1 MKTRPY
7 HDTRHTRRA
16 ADRPATVKIAVNHQG
31 SSGYISTGI
40 SVLPSQW
47 DDGVVVKHPN
57 AVALNIKIRDKWNAV
72 DAALEGLR
80 KEGRLK
86 GLTASAMARLVE
98 ETLEAGSETKKDL
111 FMPRLRAYID
121 RLTKKGT
128 IVTYRQTER
137 KVAAFC
143 AERRTDA
150 EDLRFADINQEW
162 LGQFDKWMA
171 RTAPNAN
178 ARNIHLRNVRAVFND
193 ALADGATEALYP
205 FRKFK
210 IVPEATPDR
219 SLTVEEMRTIF
230 AFEGPNWQQ
239 YYVDMF
245 KLSFLLCGI
254 NIVDLAKIRRTEK
267 GRVEFTRTKTGVPV
281 SVGVQPEAAALI
293 DKHRGDGYLVSI
305 SNRVRNYKD
314 FLHRMNDALQK
325 IGTAY
330 NPHTKKREGQPL
342 FPELTSYWA
351 RYAWATI
358 AAELD
363 VPERTIGAALG
374 HSSGTVT
381 SIYTRTDMR
390 KKVDAAN
397 REVIDLVLY
406 GKQKNATFAAL

>member
-7 HDTRHTRRA
+7 HDTRHTKRA
-16 ADRPATVKIAVNHQG
+16 ADKPATVKIAVNHQG
-31 SSGYISTGI
+31 SSGYVSTGI

-47 DDGVVVKHPN
+47 DAGVIVKHPN
-57 AVALNIKIRDKWNAV
+57 AVALNIKVRNKWNAV
-72 DAALEGLR
+72 DKALEELR

-86 GLTASAMARLVE
+86 GLSASAMARLVE
-98 ETLEAGSETKKDL
+98 DRLEKGEERNPDL
-111 FMPRLRAYID
+111 FLPRLRAYID
-121 RLTKKGT
+121 RQTKKGT
-128 IVTYRQTER
+128 IVTYRQTEK
-137 KVAAFC
+137 KVIAFC
-143 AERRTDA
+143 
-150 EDLRFADINQEW
+150 EDRGTEPDLLRFADINQEW
-162 LGQFDKWMA
+162 LGLFDKWMA

-219 SLTVEEMRTIF
+219 SLSADEMKRIF
-230 AFEGPNWQQ
+230 EFEGPQWLQ

-254 NIVDLAKIRRTEK
+254 NIVDLAKLRRTNK

-281 SVGVQPEAAALI
+281 SVGVQPEAAAII

-325 IGTAY
+325 IGTTY
-330 NPHTKKREGQPL
+330 NVHTKKSEGEAE
-342 FPELTSYWA
+342 FPNLTSYGA
-351 RYAWATI
+351 RYSWATL

-390 KKVDAAN
+390 KKVDEAN
-397 REVIDLVLY
+397 RKVIDHVL
-406 GKQKNATFAAL
+406 GL

>member
-16 ADRPATVKIAVNHQG
+16 PDKPASVKIAINHQG
-31 SSGYISTGI
+31 SSGYVSTGVSI
-40 SVLPSQW
+40 LPSQW
-47 DDGVVVKHPN
+47 SSGSVVKHTN
-57 AVALNIKIRDKWNAV
+57 SVALNIKIRDRWNAV
-72 DAALEGLR
+72 DTVLEVLR

-86 GLTASAMARLVE
+86 GLSASAMARAVE
-98 ETLEAGSETKKDL
+98 ERLENINTRTPDL

-121 RLTKKGT
+121 RQTKKGT
-128 IVTYRQTER
+128 VVTYRQTER

-143 AERRTDA
+143 EDRGTDA

-162 LGQFDKWMA
+162 LGQFDKFMS
-171 RTAPNAN
+171 RTAPSAN
-178 ARNIHLRNVRAVFND
+178 ARSIHLRNVRAVFND

-205 FRKFK
+205 FKKYK
-210 IVPEATPDR
+210 IPTEATPDR
-219 SLTVEEMRTIF
+219 SLSADEMRRIF
-230 AFEGPNWQQ
+230 EFEGPQWLQ

-254 NIVDLAKIRRTEK
+254 NIVDLAKIRTTNN
-267 GRVEFTRTKTGVPV
+267 GRVEFTRTKTGMPV

-293 DKHRGDGYLVSI
+293 EKHRGDGWLVSI

-325 IGTAY
+325 IGTTY
-330 NPHTKKREGQPL
+330 NVHTKKREGTAE
-342 FPELTSYWA
+342 FPNLTSYWA
-351 RYAWATI
+351 RYAWATL

-390 KKVDAAN
+390 KKVDEAN
-397 REVIDLVLY
+397 RKVIDFVLQTVTT
-406 GKQKNATFAAL
+406 K

>member
-7 HDTRHTRRA
+7 HDTRHTKRA
-16 ADRPATVKIAVNHQG
+16 ADKPATVKIAVNHQG
-31 SSGYISTGI
+31 SSGYVSTGI

-47 DDGVVVKHPN
+47 DAGVIVKHPN
-57 AVALNIKIRDKWNAV
+57 AVALNIKVRNKWNAV
-72 DAALEGLR
+72 DKALEELR

-86 GLTASAMARLVE
+86 GLSASAMARLVE
-98 ETLEAGSETKKDL
+98 DRLEKGEERNPDL
-111 FMPRLRAYID
+111 FLPRLRAYID
-121 RLTKKGT
+121 RQTKKGT
-128 IVTYRQTER
+128 IVTYRQTEK
-137 KVAAFC
+137 KVIAFC
-143 AERRTDA
+143 EDRGPDA
-150 EDLRFADINQEW
+150 EELRFADINQEW
-162 LGQFDKWMA
+162 LGLFDKWMA

-193 ALADGATEALYP
+193 ALADGATDALYP

-219 SLTVEEMRTIF
+219 SLSADEMKRIF
-230 AFEGPNWQQ
+230 EFEGPQWLQ

-254 NIVDLAKIRRTEK
+254 NIVDLAKLRRTNK

-281 SVGVQPEAAALI
+281 SVGVQPEAAAII

-325 IGTAY
+325 IGTTY
-330 NPHTKKREGQPL
+330 NVHTKKREGEAE
-342 FPELTSYWA
+342 FPNLTSYGA
-351 RYAWATI
+351 RYSWATL

-390 KKVDAAN
+390 KKVDEAN
-397 REVIDLVLY
+397 RKVIDHVL
-406 GKQKNATFAAL
+406 GL

>member
-7 HDTRHTRRA
+7 HDTRHTKRA
-16 ADRPATVKIAVNHQG
+16 ADKPATVKIAVNHQG
-31 SSGYISTGI
+31 SSGYVSTGI

-47 DDGVVVKHPN
+47 DAGVIVKHPN
-57 AVALNIKIRDKWNAV
+57 AVALNIKVRNKWNAV
-72 DAALEGLR
+72 DKALEELR

-86 GLTASAMARLVE
+86 GLSASAMARLVE
-98 ETLEAGSETKKDL
+98 DRLEKGEERNPDL
-111 FMPRLRAYID
+111 FLPRLRAYID
-121 RLTKKGT
+121 RQTKKGT
-128 IVTYRQTER
+128 IVTYRQTEK
-137 KVAAFC
+137 KVIAFC
-143 AERRTDA
+143 EDRGNDA
-150 EDLRFADINQEW
+150 EELRFADINQEW
-162 LGQFDKWMA
+162 LGLFDKWMA

-193 ALADGATEALYP
+193 ALADGATDALYP

-219 SLTVEEMRTIF
+219 SLSADEMKRIF
-230 AFEGPNWQQ
+230 EFEGPQWLQ

-254 NIVDLAKIRRTEK
+254 NIVDLAKLRRTNK

-281 SVGVQPEAAALI
+281 SVGVQPEAAAII

-325 IGTAY
+325 IGTTY
-330 NPHTKKREGQPL
+330 NVHTKKREGEAE
-342 FPELTSYWA
+342 FPNLTSYGA
-351 RYAWATI
+351 RYSWATL

-390 KKVDAAN
+390 KKVDEAN
-397 REVIDLVLY
+397 RKVIDHVL
-406 GKQKNATFAAL
+406 GL

>member
-7 HDTRHTRRA
+7 HDTRHTKRA
-16 ADRPATVKIAVNHQG
+16 ADKPATVKIAVNHQG
-31 SSGYISTGI
+31 SSGYVSTGI

-47 DDGVVVKHPN
+47 DAGVIVKHPN
-57 AVALNIKIRDKWNAV
+57 AVALNIKVRNKWNAV
-72 DAALEGLR
+72 DKALEELR

-86 GLTASAMARLVE
+86 GLSASAMARLVE
-98 ETLEAGSETKKDL
+98 DRLEKGEERNPDL
-111 FMPRLRAYID
+111 FLPRLRAYID
-121 RLTKKGT
+121 RQTKKGT
-128 IVTYRQTER
+128 IVTYRQTEK
-137 KVAAFC
+137 KVIAFC
-143 AERRTDA
+143 EDRGNDA
-150 EDLRFADINQEW
+150 EELRFADINQEW
-162 LGQFDKWMA
+162 LGLFDKWMA

-193 ALADGATEALYP
+193 ALADGATDALYP

-219 SLTVEEMRTIF
+219 SLSADEMKRIF
-230 AFEGPNWQQ
+230 EFEGPQWLQ

-254 NIVDLAKIRRTEK
+254 NIVDLAKLRRTNK

-281 SVGVQPEAAALI
+281 SVGVQPEAAAII

-325 IGTAY
+325 IGTTY
-330 NPHTKKREGQPL
+330 NVHTKKREGEAE
-342 FPELTSYWA
+342 FPNLTSYGA
-351 RYAWATI
+351 RYSWATL

-363 VPERTIGAALG
+363 VPERTIEAALG

-390 KKVDAAN
+390 KKVDEAN
-397 REVIDLVLY
+397 RKVIDHVL
-406 GKQKNATFAAL
+406 GL

>member
-7 HDTRHTRRA
+7 HDTRHTKRA
-16 ADRPATVKIAVNHQG
+16 ADRPAAVKIAVNHQG
-31 SSGYISTGI
+31 SSGYISTGV

-47 DDGVVVKHPN
+47 DSGVIVKHPN
-57 AVALNIKIRDKWNAV
+57 AVALNIKIRDKWNTV
-72 DAALEGLR
+72 DAALEELR

-86 GLTASAMARLVE
+86 GLSASAMARLVE
-98 ETLEAGSETKKDL
+98 ERIEQREERSPDL
-111 FMPRLRAYID
+111 FLPRLRAYID
-121 RLTKKGT
+121 RQTKKGT
-128 IVTYRQTER
+128 IVTYRQTEK
-137 KVAAFC
+137 KVVAFC
-143 AERRTDA
+143 
-150 EDLRFADINQEW
+150 EDRGNEPDTLRFADINQEW
-162 LGQFDKWMA
+162 LGQFDKFMA

-193 ALADGATEALYP
+193 AIADGATDALYP

-210 IVPEATPDR
+210 IVAEATPDR
-219 SLTVEEMRTIF
+219 SLSVAEIRRIF
-230 AFEGPNWQQ
+230 EFEGPSWLQ

-254 NIVDLAKIRRTEK
+254 NIVDLAKIRTTNK

-281 SVGVQPEAAALI
+281 SIGVQPEAAAII

-325 IGTAY
+325 IGTTY
-330 NPHTKKREGQPL
+330 NVHTKKREGEAE
-342 FPELTSYWA
+342 FPNLTSYGA
-351 RYAWATI
+351 RYSWATL

-390 KKVDAAN
+390 KKIDEAN
-397 REVIDLVLY
+397 RKVIDHVL
-406 GKQKNATFAAL
+406 GL

>member
-7 HDTRHTRRA
+7 HDTRHTKRA
-16 ADRPATVKIAVNHQG
+16 ADKPATVKIAVNHQG
-31 SSGYISTGI
+31 SSGYVSTGI

-47 DDGVVVKHPN
+47 DAGVIVKHPN
-57 AVALNIKIRDKWNAV
+57 AVALNIKVRNKWNAV
-72 DAALEGLR
+72 DKALEELR

-86 GLTASAMARLVE
+86 GLSASAMARLVE
-98 ETLEAGSETKKDL
+98 DRLEKGEERNPDL
-111 FMPRLRAYID
+111 FLPRLRAYID
-121 RLTKKGT
+121 RQTKKGT
-128 IVTYRQTER
+128 IVTYRQTEK
-137 KVAAFC
+137 KVIAFC
-143 AERRTDA
+143 
-150 EDLRFADINQEW
+150 EDRGTEPDLLRFADINQEW
-162 LGQFDKWMA
+162 LGLFDKWMA

-219 SLTVEEMRTIF
+219 SLSADEMKRIF
-230 AFEGPNWQQ
+230 EFEGPQWLQ

-254 NIVDLAKIRRTEK
+254 NIVDLAKLRRTNK

-281 SVGVQPEAAALI
+281 SVGVQPEAAAII

-325 IGTAY
+325 IGTTY
-330 NPHTKKREGQPL
+330 NVHTKKREGEAE
-342 FPELTSYWA
+342 FPNLTSYGA
-351 RYAWATI
+351 RYSWATL

-390 KKVDAAN
+390 KKVDEAN
-397 REVIDLVLY
+397 RKVIDHVL
-406 GKQKNATFAAL
+406 GL